1 MRFKLNMNQIK
12 YIHTHRFQSELV
24 AYFLHFHQLQELV
37 NHYRAAVIGE
47 IKTDLGRGSRVKLD
61 ITAKNPTLVLP
72 ESTHSDRVIIADLGH
87 LTVMNS
93 FPHDGD
99 EGTLNFESYKDKSG
113 DDPEIYK
120 SLIDCIQVKLKDM
133 DIWTATRVKKSSQV
147 GFQIDIT
154 NEKHIRVQHLVLLL
168 VLRLA

>member
-99 EGTLNFESYKDKSG
+99 EGTLNFESYKNKSG

-133 DIWTATRVKKSSQV
+133 DIWTATRVKKSTQV
-147 GFQIDIT
+147 GFRNDIT
-154 NEKHIRVQHLVLLL
+154 TEESAIH
-168 VLRLA
+168 